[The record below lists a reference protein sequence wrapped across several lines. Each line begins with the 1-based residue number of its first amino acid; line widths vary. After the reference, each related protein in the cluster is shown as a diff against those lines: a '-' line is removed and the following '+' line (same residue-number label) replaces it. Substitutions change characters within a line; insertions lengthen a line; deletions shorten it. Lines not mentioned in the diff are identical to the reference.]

1 MSRPRPRTLIVL
13 LLVIALAAAG
23 LWWKRQQAQGA
34 GGPNDAA
41 ATAATTAKAATVAGT
56 ASAAPVT
63 LDLGPADVL
72 VVKPVELVKTLPVTG
87 GLKAVNSAVVK
98 AKVAGELQ
106 RLTVREGD
114 TVKAGQVIGQIDPL
128 DNQNRL
134 RQAQESAAAAKAQ
147 LDIAERALTN
157 NQALVDQ
164 NFISKTALDTSL
176 ANANAARANLR
187 AAEAAVALARKALSD
202 AVLVAP
208 ISGVVSLRAMQPG
221 ERAALDAR
229 VVEIVDLGKLEVEAA
244 ISAEDVVA
252 LRVGQSAVLQVDGLS
267 TPVTATVARINP
279 STQAGTRSVMA
290 YLAVDPHPGLRQG
303 LFATGRI
310 DLERQT
316 TLAVPTELVRIDQPQ
331 PHVLVLSQGR
341 VVSRPVVQG
350 ARGEALFT
358 PPGRLVSAVEL
369 KQGVADGDV
378 LLRGV
383 VGAVRSGTPARLA
396 ASR

>member
-13 LLVIALAAAG
+13 FLVISLAAAG
-23 LWWKRQQAQGA
+23 LWWKRQQADGA
-34 GGPNDAA
+34 RPATKAPGAPGP
-41 ATAATTAKAATVAGT
+41 
-56 ASAAPVT
+56 ASAASVT

-114 TVKAGQVIGQIDPL
+114 AVKAGQVIGQIDPL

-134 RQAQESAAAAKAQ
+134 RQAQESATAAKAQ
-147 LDIAERALTN
+147 RDIAERALTN

-176 ANANAARANLR
+176 ANADAARANLR
-187 AAEAAVALARKALSD
+187 AAEAAVGLARKALSD

-208 ISGVVSLRAMQPG
+208 ITGVVSLRAMQPG

-229 VVEIVDLGKLEVEAA
+229 IVEIVDLGKLEVEAA

-267 TPVTATVARINP
+267 SPVTATVARINP

>member
-41 ATAATTAKAATVAGT
+41 ATAATTAKTATVAGT

>member
-1 MSRPRPRTLIVL
+1 MSRTRLRTTLVL
-13 LLVIALAAAG
+13 FLVLALVAGGWWWQRQRGGGPAAG
-23 LWWKRQQAQGA
+23 N
-34 GGPNDAA
+34 P
-41 ATAATTAKAATVAGT
+41 ATAAGGA

-63 LDLGPADVL
+63 LELSPADVL
-72 VVKPVELVKTLPVTG
+72 TVKPVDLVRTLSVTG

-147 LDIAERALTN
+147 LDIAERTLTN

-164 NFISKTALDTSL
+164 NFISKTALDTSI

-187 AAEAAVALARKALSD
+187 AAEAAVGLARKALSD

-229 VVEIVDLGKLEVEAA
+229 VVEIVDLSKLEVEAA
-244 ISAEDVVA
+244 VSAEDVVE
-252 LRVGQSAVLQVDGLS
+252 LRVGQSAQLQVDGLGS
-267 TPVTATVARINP
+267 PVTATVARINP
-279 STQAGTRSVMA
+279 STQTGTRSVMA

-303 LFATGRI
+303 LFASGRI
-310 DLERQT
+310 DLARQT

-331 PHVLVLSQGR
+331 PYVLALNQGR

-350 ARGEALFT
+350 VRGEALFT

-369 KQGVADGDV
+369 KQGVAEGDV

-396 ASR
+396 ASRPAP